1 MIGFG
6 QSDGNSSGVP
16 LLTSAIIRIL
26 HAGLLTGPAR
36 KRDGGG
42 HNPSPQ
48 SAEGNMEGQ
57 PITAGYLRQRA
68 VHYRKLVMRAANSR
82 TAARYRDISEIF
94 DEAADSL
101 ERSECRSTRSA
112 GTGTYTRHEIRFRQ
126 AQSRERG

>member
-1 MIGFG
+1 MIGSG

-26 HAGLLTGPAR
+26 HAGLLTVRAR

-94 DEAADSL
+94 DEAADFL

-112 GTGTYTRHEIRFRQ
+112 GTGMYTRHEIRFRQ
-126 AQSRERG
+126 ARSRERG

>member
-1 MIGFG
+1 MIGSG
-6 QSDGNSSGVP
+6 QSDGNSSGVK

-26 HAGLLTGPAR
+26 HAGLLTLTSMKAGR
-36 KRDGGG
+36 RGR
-42 HNPSPQ
+42 NPSPQ

-82 TAARYRDISEIF
+82 TATRYRDISEIF

-101 ERSECRSTRSA
+101 ERSECRSTRTA